1 MLEQRGLE
9 LNLFDFEPEIYPTQS
24 STISQVENLIDKLLS
39 LDQKDKRSTKNTKK
53 KETSENTVIENRSR
67 IDSIKKK
74 DINDTSKGIELDKD

>member
-74 DINDTSKGIELDKD
+74 DINETSKGIELDKD